1 MTVILTCCRKFTR
14 RKSPIVIDVLN
25 LMHIC
30 YSLTSLEI
38 IVVLLA
44 KCVNLVSRM
53 GDEER
58 KNHLHHISETAPIDA
73 TGQPGRLRYALILF
87 FRG

>member
-1 MTVILTCCRKFTR
+1 MIVILTRWGKLTR
-14 RKSPIVIDVLN
+14 RKSPIVKRCRGLSKLN
-25 LMHIC
+25 LMHNC

-38 IVVLLA
+38 VVDLLA

-58 KNHLHHISETAPIDA
+58 KNHLHHGAETAPID
-73 TGQPGRLRYALILF
+73 TSLVVCDTH
-87 FRG
+87 